1 MQPQPPTFDVTL
13 DVGMP
18 EDDGTVPIA
27 ISTDQPVYGVQG
39 VVSFP
44 DDSRSTAQPDEELL
58 DILYQLYVSDGII
71 RLEITD
77 SAFRAWVLSV
87 QHVRSAVPLLIASTA
102 YRAIQCGFE
111 IVTSNVT
118 ELES

>member
-13 DVGMP
+13 DIGMP
-18 EDDGTVPIA
+18 EDDDTVLIT

-44 DDSRSTAQPDEELL
+44 DDGKSTVQPDEELL
-58 DILYQLYVSDGII
+58 DILYQLYVSDGIT
-71 RLEITD
+71 RLEITN

-87 QHVRSAVPLLIASTA
+87 QHVPSAVPLLIASAA

-111 IVTSNVT
+111 IVISNAT